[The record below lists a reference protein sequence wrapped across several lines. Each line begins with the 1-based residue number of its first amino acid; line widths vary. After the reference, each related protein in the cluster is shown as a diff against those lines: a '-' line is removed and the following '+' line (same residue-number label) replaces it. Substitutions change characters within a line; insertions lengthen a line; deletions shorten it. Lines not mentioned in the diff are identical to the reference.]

1 MKAKLYLDKIIKNTN
16 RGKYMTITKRVT
28 FIAKEGHEEKM
39 KELLS
44 AMVVPSKAEKGVI
57 FYEIFQYKDKP
68 RKFMAYESWENEAA
82 LDGHKA
88 SAHYAVY
95 KSNYEPHCEKKY
107 SDELEVLG

>member
-1 MKAKLYLDKIIKNTN
+1 
-16 RGKYMTITKRVT
+16 MTITKRVT
-28 FIAKEGHEEKM
+28 FIAKEGSEAKM

-44 AMVVPSKAEKGVI
+44 AMVVPSKASDGCI
-57 FYEIFQYKDKP
+57 FYDIFQYENNP
-68 RKFMAYESWENEAA
+68 RKFMAVESWRDESA

-95 KSNYEPHCEKKY
+95 KSSYEPYCEHKY